1 MTERKVVRAANGLD
15 QQINSVVQAMQ
26 LAEPYLDTESIDLA
40 AAVINKAES
49 RRQLSADHVVVGLF
63 GATGSGKSTLFNAL
77 VGQKLATT
85 GVIRPTTTKTVAAIW
100 ETEGANE
107 LLDWLEVTDRH
118 VIEKSAEGKT
128 RVTKKSLDSGL
139 MLLDLPDMD
148 STRVEHHEIATRLVG
163 QVDFL
168 VWVLDPQKYADASIH
183 HGYLNSLRSQQG
195 NIVIVL
201 NQIDKVTESDRKNV
215 VHSLREILAQSGLE
229 RLPVVCA
236 SAVTGEGLDE
246 VQKQI
251 ATVAKNKALSTR
263 RLRSDVDQ
271 VIHKLNGD
279 LSTEKVRL
287 PGQMHQAELEQTIA
301 NAHGAKYIADAVETS
316 YKLRGAQRTG
326 WPLTT
331 WLIRLRNDP
340 LQRMNLGRSRQTSDL
355 SITSRPERSVAES
368 AAIDHGIDKYVAEAT
383 SQLPESWHEPIRDD
397 VSSNVT
403 SLDSAVDSAI
413 AATPLGVER
422 SSWWWPV
429 IKFVQW
435 VALLAALAGALWLA
449 AYPVAGYFQFDLPE
463 APRIEGIAV
472 PTLVLVIG
480 VLLGVVLGIGC
491 SFVNRIVAKVKRRKA
506 LKNIQRSVSGLVRTA
521 IVDPVD
527 QYLNIYNSYAEL
539 ISSAA
544 KKAE

>member
-118 VIEKSAEGKT
+118 VIEKSAEGKR

-201 NQIDKVTESDRKNV
+201 NQIDKVAESDRKNV

-397 VSSNVT
+397 VSANVT

-491 SFVNRIVAKVKRRKA
+491 SFVNRIVAKVKGRKA

>member
-118 VIEKSAEGKT
+118 VIEKSAEGKR

-201 NQIDKVTESDRKNV
+201 NQIDKVAESDRKNV

-229 RLPVVCA
+229 RLPVVCV

-397 VSSNVT
+397 VSANVT

-506 LKNIQRSVSGLVRTA
+506 LKNIQRSVSGLVRMA

>member
-1 MTERKVVRAANGLD
+1 MTERKVVRAVNGLD
-15 QQINSVVQAMQ
+15 QQVNSVVQAMQ

-49 RRQLSADHVVVGLF
+49 RRQLSSEHVVVGLF

-100 ETEGANE
+100 ETAGANE

-118 VIEKSAEGKT
+118 VIEKSVEGKRRASKQT
-128 RVTKKSLDSGL
+128 LDSGL

-148 STRVEHHEIATRLVG
+148 STRVEHHEIANRLVG

-201 NQIDKVTESDRKNV
+201 NQIDNIAESDRKNV
-215 VHSLREILAQSGLE
+215 VNSLREILASSGLE
-229 RLPVVCA
+229 RLPVICA
-236 SAVTGEGLDE
+236 SAVTGEGLEE
-246 VQKQI
+246 VQRQI
-251 ATVAKNKALSTR
+251 AAASKNKALSTR

-271 VIHKLNGD
+271 VVHKLHAD
-279 LSTEKVRL
+279 LSSEKAYL
-287 PGQMHQAELEQTIA
+287 PGPMHQAELERTIA
-301 NAHGAKYIADAVETS
+301 NAHGAMYIADAVETS
-316 YKLRGAQRTG
+316 YKLRGAKRTG
-326 WPLTT
+326 WPLTS
-331 WLIRLRNDP
+331 WLTRLRNDP
-340 LQRMNLGRSRQTSDL
+340 LQRMNLGRGKQTSEL
-355 SITSRPERSVAES
+355 SITSRPDLSVAES
-368 AAIDHGIDKYVAEAT
+368 AAIDHSIDKYVAEAT
-383 SQLPESWHEPIRDD
+383 NQLPESWHDPIREDVNSR
-397 VSSNVT
+397 VSS
-403 SLDSAVDSAI
+403 LDNAVDAAI
-413 AATPLGVER
+413 AGTPLGLER

-435 VALLAALAGALWLA
+435 IALLAALVGALWLT
-449 AYPVAGYFQFDLPE
+449 AYPVATYFQFELPE
-463 APRIEGIAV
+463 APRVEGIAV
-472 PTLVLVIG
+472 PTLLLITG
-480 VLLGVVLGIGC
+480 VLLGIVLGIGC

-506 LKNIQRSVSGLVRTA
+506 LKNIERSVSGLVRSA
-521 IVDPVD
+521 IVDPID
-527 QYLNIYNSYAEL
+527 QYLNTYNSYAEL

>member
-118 VIEKSAEGKT
+118 VIEKSAEGKR

-215 VHSLREILAQSGLE
+215 VHSLREILAQSGLA

-263 RLRSDVDQ
+263 RLRSDLDQ

-397 VSSNVT
+397 VSSNVA

-463 APRIEGIAV
+463 APRIDGIAV

>member
-26 LAEPYLDTESIDLA
+26 LAEPYLDAESIDLA

-118 VIEKSAEGKT
+118 VIEKSAEGKR

-397 VSSNVT
+397 VSANVT

>member
-118 VIEKSAEGKT
+118 VIEKSAEGKR

>member
-118 VIEKSAEGKT
+118 VIEKSAEGKR

-201 NQIDKVTESDRKNV
+201 NQIDKVAESDRKNV

>member
-118 VIEKSAEGKT
+118 VIEKSAEGKR

-201 NQIDKVTESDRKNV
+201 NQIDNVTEPDRKNV

>member
-107 LLDWLEVTDRH
+107 LLDWLQVTDRH
-118 VIEKSAEGKT
+118 VIEKSAEGKR

-201 NQIDKVTESDRKNV
+201 NQIDKVAESDRKNV

-271 VIHKLNGD
+271 VIHRLNGD

-463 APRIEGIAV
+463 APRIEGLAV

-527 QYLNIYNSYAEL
+527 QYLNTYNSYAEL